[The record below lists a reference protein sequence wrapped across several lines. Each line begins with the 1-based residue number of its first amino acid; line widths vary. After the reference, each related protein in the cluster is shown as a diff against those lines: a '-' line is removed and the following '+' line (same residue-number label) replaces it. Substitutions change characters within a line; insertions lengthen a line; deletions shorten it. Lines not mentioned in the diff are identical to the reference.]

1 LAQKLFNKI
10 PIIYSSDE
18 LKIIAQIWT
27 IKFTE
32 NSKILAF
39 WNYFPE
45 LNHNEMNG
53 YVNTEKTKFF
63 TLILKSNTDYFRV
76 IKRAEITAQMIK
88 KMRGDVEILDMLGKN
103 ILEKMFYAI
112 ILGDWTSYYLAL
124 LNNQDP
130 TPVAMVEEFKK
141 ELNKK

>member
-1 LAQKLFNKI
+1 MILSHSIRSPFD
-10 PIIYSSDE
+10 YTDESSV
-18 LKIIAQIWT
+18 A
-27 IKFTE
+27 
-32 NSKILAF
+32 S
-39 WNYFPE
+39 
-45 LNHNEMNG
+45 
-53 YVNTEKTKFF
+53 EKTFF
-63 TLILKSNTDYFRV
+63 SI
-76 IKRAEITAQMIK
+76 
-88 KMRGDVEILDMLGKN
+88 KN